1 MRTGHPWKK
10 QCLEREF
17 WSPMAATSAHADA
30 LGMAPLESFAF
41 VLTPGTLFKAGSRSG
56 AGSSSMGSHKCTGP
70 QPAASESQ
78 PGMLD
83 SRSIANEVQ
92 QQCKWGPLKMMDE
105 AELADL
111 GLLALQ
117 GVESAIH
124 QVSIGLLATDS
135 LRPGCVHSLLQPLA
149 ASGRQW
155 QWLEHRVSVLLATSE
170 PPPDPCLQALAA
182 AVQGLLQHKAKA
194 LQGLPGAIAERR
206 RGDAAALARRAAP
219 MRVPPLPASIH
230 LTHSDAPLPATQ
242 PRLTL
247 LEVVVHT
254 EKLRA
259 NLDTLAAVC
268 LLGKGQNDQTRSGDQ
283 AQMTEGGS
291 SLSGPALLTWLHD
304 RLQDA
309 DASTTPI
316 LQELFCAAM
325 APFLAHMRAWA
336 FRTGRLPQLHPDW
349 GACSD
354 EPSELLALLQPQ
366 DSAFQVLPG
375 PLPTFLRPLEDAYM
389 QTGLQLRMLQRLQ
402 PSGADTVDRMTVS
415 AAAEAAMVSELAA
428 GQDSLVSGASSSFQ
442 AIGSED
448 KSTAAACA
456 VSFDPTKLPQ
466 VVARQSQGVA
476 ERRVAMLS
484 LLHERAEAERAHKA
498 QLQVKVQQARH
509 QQTELREL
517 AEVERQAASS
527 RLRLGK
533 LSRLRQLQAAAQAR
547 RSAAATERAESRA
560 LEQELMEQNA
570 LRELERAKVETEQLL
585 QQRQKEVREM
595 AQQAF
600 RASWQ
605 GARWSLATSRSSQHK
620 AREEEESAEASR
632 RASFASTPMTGLS
645 PVGVPHLGLEPAEAS
660 HSTNSIAATLNP
672 QPGQTTEAAVSQP
685 LASGSPMSE
694 PTQCASSPAHQ
705 QELAAAALSQPTATI
720 PPIIEPLLAVHTQSR
735 PAPPPDPHQIGGSE
749 PTDAQKRPQHH
760 GGVGHANGCVPP
772 AEQLSRSVQTETGC
786 TGGHRT
792 CEGEAQ
798 GSNEADLTSLE
809 TKSQWLASQPQTGQ
823 SVPSGTFAKGSAQ
836 GGKEAGSPKSE
847 SGNEQMIDAS
857 CVAAGREAQE
867 EVVGRLAQA
876 SGACVGPGP
885 LSGPSRGAVH
895 ACQGSAP
902 VAAVVDAYILDPFFA
917 QHRCISRACVRL
929 LLYELPALLSSLRSV
944 YMAAAGDFFSTLAE
958 GLTAQTLL
966 APSLTERAVQGLL
979 DTSSRGSSIQG
990 DPVATSLQGNLICHT
1005 EQGTSQAQPARWLA
1019 SVATDAGAVGALDAV
1034 VLHVPIAWPLSAVVG
1049 GHEVQQYQAIFSR
1062 LLCLQRPLTLLHSL
1076 WRHLSRLQG
1085 GQSRLRGGDD
1095 GAAQRRLRQL
1105 HAAQQEGTHFV
1116 QALQASTQQGL
1127 LWAAWHHLQT
1137 RLQDEAG
1144 IADVMHLKRI
1154 HAAYLNDAVWA
1165 CLLHQ
1170 EQQPH
1175 KAAADGCLQAII
1187 HLDITVRQAR
1197 QLCGGRDHD
1206 MLARDSIWRPVSQA
1220 AQSVHLSIK
1229 EFVQASLQHPR
1240 SRQHFADCLDFSH
1253 FYTRLV

>member
-1 MRTGHPWKK
+1 
-10 QCLEREF
+10 
-17 WSPMAATSAHADA
+17 
-30 LGMAPLESFAF
+30 
-41 VLTPGTLFKAGSRSG
+41 
-56 AGSSSMGSHKCTGP
+56 
-70 QPAASESQ
+70 
-78 PGMLD
+78 
-83 SRSIANEVQ
+83 
-92 QQCKWGPLKMMDE
+92 MMDE

-645 PVGVPHLGLEPAEAS
+645 PV
-660 HSTNSIAATLNP
+660 
-672 QPGQTTEAAVSQP
+672 
-685 LASGSPMSE
+685 
-694 PTQCASSPAHQ
+694 
-705 QELAAAALSQPTATI
+705 
-720 PPIIEPLLAVHTQSR
+720 
-735 PAPPPDPHQIGGSE
+735 
-749 PTDAQKRPQHH
+749 
-760 GGVGHANGCVPP
+760 
-772 AEQLSRSVQTETGC
+772 
-786 TGGHRT
+786 
-792 CEGEAQ
+792 
-798 GSNEADLTSLE
+798 
-809 TKSQWLASQPQTGQ
+809 
-823 SVPSGTFAKGSAQ
+823 
-836 GGKEAGSPKSE
+836 
-847 SGNEQMIDAS
+847 
-857 CVAAGREAQE
+857 
-867 EVVGRLAQA
+867 
-876 SGACVGPGP
+876 
-885 LSGPSRGAVH
+885 
-895 ACQGSAP
+895 
-902 VAAVVDAYILDPFFA
+902 AVVDAYILDPFFA

-1085 GQSRLRGGDD
+1085 GQSRLRGG
-1095 GAAQRRLRQL
+1095 Q
-1105 HAAQQEGTHFV
+1105 HAAGSPV
-1116 QALQASTQQGL
+1116 
-1127 LWAAWHHLQT
+1127 
-1137 RLQDEAG
+1137 
-1144 IADVMHLKRI
+1144 
-1154 HAAYLNDAVWA
+1154 
-1165 CLLHQ
+1165 
-1170 EQQPH
+1170 
-1175 KAAADGCLQAII
+1175 GCL
-1187 HLDITVRQAR
+1187 
-1197 QLCGGRDHD
+1197 
-1206 MLARDSIWRPVSQA
+1206 
-1220 AQSVHLSIK
+1220 
-1229 EFVQASLQHPR
+1229 ASSPNP
-1240 SRQHFADCLDFSH
+1240 APG
-1253 FYTRLV
+1253 